1 MQEMGLTAISTA
13 TELGTNSIHV
23 RGGQKGERIMEPWID
38 LSSLSNSEL
47 TALEQQILQEQ
58 SRRVMNDPDLIVVEP
73 DTSEESHREALAKL
87 LQRKKQ

>member
-1 MQEMGLTAISTA
+1 M
-13 TELGTNSIHV
+13 ELKLLLLLV
-23 RGGQKGERIMEPWID
+23 QKGERMMESWID

-58 SRRVMNDPDLIVVEP
+58 SRRVMNDPELIVVEP
-73 DTSEESHREALAKL
+73 DASEESHREALAKL